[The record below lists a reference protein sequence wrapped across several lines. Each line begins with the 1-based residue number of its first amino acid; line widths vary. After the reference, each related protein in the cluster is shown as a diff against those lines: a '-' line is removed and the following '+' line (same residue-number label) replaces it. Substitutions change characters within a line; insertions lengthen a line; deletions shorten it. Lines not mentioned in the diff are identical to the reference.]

1 MLVAVNDINIYVET
15 YGVELSAQHT
25 IETDKPVLI
34 AVPGGPGFSHTF
46 LKPGLNPIADDF
58 PLVYFDPRGTGKSD
72 LGATSSWSLEQLAD
86 DIAALI
92 RKLDIKNAY
101 IYAHSAGVNVS
112 ALLIKKYPS
121 LIKGLISAN
130 GILVEKQTAFDNWI
144 KIGGDTAK
152 KMMVDLDLTVV
163 PAFMETVIPKYDPIP
178 RPLEHAETL
187 EANIEQC
194 LNLIHSFL
202 NMDLLKVLAS
212 SQIPCHFIVGK
223 FDPLSTKEQSIPL
236 LEKTNQSNFS
246 WEVFEQSGH
255 DNLLCEP
262 EKTIEVVF
270 DLMRKAQIYA

>member
-58 PLVYFDPRGTGKSD
+58 PIVYFDPRGTGKSD

-86 DIAALI
+86 DLAVLI
-92 RKLDIKNAY
+92 NKLGIKKPY
-101 IYAHSAGVNVS
+101 IYAHSTGVNVS
-112 ALLIKKYPS
+112 ALLIKKHP
-121 LIKGLISAN
+121 LLVKGLVSAN
-130 GILVEKQTAFDNWI
+130 GILVDKQTAFDNWI
-144 KIGGDTAK
+144 KLGGDAAK
-152 KMMVDLDLTVV
+152 RMMVDLDVTAVLE
-163 PAFMETVIPKYDPIP
+163 FMETVIPKYDPIP
-178 RPLEHAETL
+178 RPIEHAESL

-194 LNLIHSFL
+194 LHLIHSFL
-202 NMDLLKVLAS
+202 NMDLLKTLES

-223 FDPLSTKEQSIPL
+223 HDPLSTKEQSVTL
-236 LEKTNQSNFS
+236 LEKNNQANFS

-262 EKTIEVVF
+262 EKTITVILG
-270 DLMRKAQIYA
+270 LMTTLNNGA